1 MTHDPTDVDPAA
13 IESYQAAL
21 DYLYSFLDNETQ
33 PPTTRRAAR
42 YNLGRMEALLA
53 AVDTPQQ
60 YLPSI
65 VVAGTKGKGST
76 SAMLESMLRAAG
88 YRTALWTSPHLN
100 SYRERIQV
108 NRDPITQP
116 ALVAA
121 VRDVVPVINAFD
133 SGRYGKPSVFEVSFT
148 LALRYFVAQQCQL
161 AVIEVG
167 LGGRYDVA
175 NVLTP
180 LVSLVSSISYDHM
193 RQLGRTLNEIAAEKG
208 GIFKPGVPAV
218 TVPQAPAA
226 AAALER
232 CATQAGSPFWVA
244 TPDTI
249 RRIDRIERSDEYPVP
264 PVPALRGVVQRE
276 NARLAVAAA
285 VRLREQGITLPDDA
299 LRVGL
304 AQVQWA
310 GRLEVVG
317 EQPLLVLDGAHNGDS
332 AAKLAVALP
341 VEFAYERLLLVLAVS
356 ADKQIDSMLL
366 PLVPPSAVVIVTRS
380 AHPRAF
386 SDLDAL
392 AELARPYLSPG
403 AALHTAPTV
412 ADALVL
418 ARQYATPADLIC
430 VTGSL
435 FTIGAAREALGLAVS
450 D

>member
-1 MTHDPTDVDPAA
+1 MPHDPAA
-13 IESYQAAL
+13 IDSYQAAL
-21 DYLYSFLDNETQ
+21 DYLYSFLDNEKQ

-53 AVDTPQQ
+53 AVDNPQQ

-108 NRDPITQP
+108 DRVPITQP
-116 ALVAA
+116 ALTDA
-121 VRDVVPVINAFD
+121 VRAIVPTINAFD
-133 SGRYGKPSVFEVSFT
+133 VERYGNPSVFEVSF
-148 LALRYFVAQQCQL
+148 LVALRYFVAQQCQL

-208 GIFKPGVPAV
+208 GIFKPGIPAV
-218 TVPQAPAA
+218 TVPQVTAA
-226 AAALER
+226 AVALER
-232 CATQAGSPFWVA
+232 CATQAGSPLWIA
-244 TPDTI
+244 TPEHI
-249 RRIDRIERSDEYPVP
+249 RRIDRIERSDDYPVP
-264 PVPALRGVVQRE
+264 PIPALRGVVQRE

-285 VRLREQGITLPDDA
+285 VRLREQGVVLPDDA
-299 LRVGL
+299 LRDGL
-304 AQVQWA
+304 ARVQWA

-317 EQPLLVLDGAHNGDS
+317 QHPTLVLDGAHNGDS
-332 AAKLAVALP
+332 AAKLAAALP
-341 VEFAYERLLLVLAVS
+341 VEFSYQRLVLVLAVS

-366 PLVPPSAVVIVTRS
+366 PLVPPAAVVIVTRS

-392 AELARPYLSPG
+392 AELARGYLSPG
-403 AALHTAPTV
+403 AALFTAPTV
-412 ADALVL
+412 ADALLL
-418 ARQYATPADLIC
+418 ARQHAAPADLIC